1 MSDHTK
7 CFVWF
12 GVNIARFLI
21 KKDKYMKNWIP
32 LFLLLLALTSCKTRN
47 AVQNNTAN
55 GKDSITTT
63 KDNGDPKDVN
73 EPVKD
78 KFTFYEHVLVPPKF
92 EQIKIDSKVRVETG
106 SYVPTLD
113 ATIYIENDKKVWMNL
128 RALFINAA
136 RGIATPEGIKG
147 QDKINKTYIDSD
159 FDYLNNLLNVNFID
173 YKSLEKILLGRT
185 FVKINDRQFNLTQN
199 AQGFKMTSN
208 TTQKIVTDEKNREY
222 KIDLQYD
229 TNYDL
234 LNVNLKDILSSDE
247 LDISYSDWDEY
258 NGIRLPK
265 NVKIIIKGSKS
276 SQILLE
282 NTKFDFSRMET
293 PYSVP
298 SSYKKIEIK

>member
-1 MSDHTK
+1 
-7 CFVWF
+7 
-12 GVNIARFLI
+12 
-21 KKDKYMKNWIP
+21 MKNWIP
-32 LFLLLLALTSCKTRN
+32 LLLLLLALSSCKTRTK
-47 AVQNNTAN
+47 VQNDTDQTR
-55 GKDSITTT
+55 DSITTT
-63 KDNGDPKDVN
+63 VDKDNGDPKDVN
-73 EPVKD
+73 QPVRD
-78 KFTFYEHVLVPPKF
+78 KLTFYEHVLIPPKF

-106 SYVPTLD
+106 SFVPTLD

-185 FVKINDRQFNLTQN
+185 FVKINDRQFDLTQN
-199 AQGFKMTSN
+199 AQGFKMVSN
-208 TTQKIVTDEKNREY
+208 INQKITTDEKNREY
-222 KIDLQYD
+222 KIALQYD

-234 LNVNLKDILSSDE
+234 LSVNLKDILSSDE
-247 LDISYSDWDEY
+247 LDVSYSDWNEY
-258 NGIRLPK
+258 EGIRLPK

-276 SQILLE
+276 SQILME

>member
-1 MSDHTK
+1 
-7 CFVWF
+7 
-12 GVNIARFLI
+12 
-21 KKDKYMKNWIP
+21 MKNWIP
-32 LFLLLLALTSCKTRN
+32 LLLLLLALSSCKTRTK
-47 AVQNNTAN
+47 AQNDTDHTR
-55 GKDSITTT
+55 DSIAAT
-63 KDNGDPKDVN
+63 KDQDNGNPKDVN

-78 KFTFYEHVLVPPKF
+78 KLTFYEHVLVPPKF

-113 ATIYIENDKKVWMNL
+113 ATIYIENDTKVWMNL
-128 RALFINAA
+128 RALLFNAA

-147 QDKINKTYIDSD
+147 QDKLNRTYIDSD

-185 FVKINDRQFNLTQN
+185 FVKINDRQFTLTQN
-199 AQGFKMTSN
+199 AQGFKMVSN
-208 TTQKIVTDEKNREY
+208 TNQKIVTDEKNREY
-222 KIDLQYD
+222 KIALQYD

-234 LNVNLKDILSSDE
+234 LSVNLTDILSSDE
-247 LDISYSDWDEY
+247 LDVSYSDWNEY
-258 NGIRLPK
+258 EGIRLPK

-276 SQILLE
+276 SQILME

>member
-1 MSDHTK
+1 
-7 CFVWF
+7 
-12 GVNIARFLI
+12 
-21 KKDKYMKNWIP
+21 MKNWIP
-32 LFLLLLALTSCKTRN
+32 ILLLLLTLSSCKTRN
-47 AVQNNTAN
+47 AAKNNRGNTQDSTAVA
-55 GKDSITTT
+55 D
-63 KDNGDPKDVN
+63 DNRNPKDAN
-73 EPVKD
+73 EPVRD
-78 KFTFYEHVLVPPKF
+78 KLTFYEHVVVPLKF
-92 EQIKIDSKVRVETG
+92 DQVKISSKVNVETG
-106 SYVPTLD
+106 SFIPTLD

-128 RALFINAA
+128 QALLFTVA

-147 QDKINKTYIDSD
+147 QDKTSRTYIDSD

-173 YKSLEKILLGRT
+173 YKSLEKILMGRT
-185 FVKINDRQFNLTQN
+185 FVKISDSQFTLTQN
-199 AQGFKMTSN
+199 AQGFKMVSN
-208 TTQKIVTDEKNREY
+208 NNQKIVTDEKTREY
-222 KIDLQYD
+222 KIALNYD

-234 LNVNLKDILSSDE
+234 LSVNLKDVLSADE
-247 LDISYSDWDEY
+247 LEISYSNWNEY

>member
-1 MSDHTK
+1 
-7 CFVWF
+7 
-12 GVNIARFLI
+12 
-21 KKDKYMKNWIP
+21 MKNWIP
-32 LFLLLLALTSCKTRN
+32 LFLLLLALSSCKTRTGAKN
-47 AVQNNTAN
+47 DTNN
-55 GKDSITTT
+55 KRDSIVTAE
-63 KDNGDPKDVN
+63 DNRNPKDVN
-73 EPVKD
+73 EPVRD
-78 KFTFYEHVLVPPKF
+78 KFSFYEHVVVPPKF

-136 RGIATPEGIKG
+136 RGLATPEGIKG

-185 FVKINDRQFNLTQN
+185 FVKINDSQFTLTQN
-199 AQGFKMTSN
+199 AQGYKMVSN
-208 TTQKIVTDEKNREY
+208 VNQKIVTDEKQREY
-222 KIDLQYD
+222 KIALQYD

-234 LNVNLKDILSSDE
+234 LSVNLKDILSSDE
-247 LDISYSDWDEY
+247 LEISYSDWDEY

>member
-1 MSDHTK
+1 M
-7 CFVWF
+7 C
-12 GVNIARFLI
+12 GLALILQRIFLI
-21 KKDKYMKNWIP
+21 KDKYMKNWIP
-32 LFLLLLALTSCKTRN
+32 LLLLLLVLSSCKTRTK
-47 AVQNNTAN
+47 VQNDTDQTR
-55 GKDSITTT
+55 DSITTT
-63 KDNGDPKDVN
+63 VDRDNGNPKDVN
-73 EPVKD
+73 QPVRD
-78 KFTFYEHVLVPPKF
+78 KLTFFEHVLIPPKF

-113 ATIYIENDKKVWMNL
+113 ATVYIENDKKVWMNL

-185 FVKINDRQFNLTQN
+185 FVKINDRQFDLTQN
-199 AQGFKMTSN
+199 AQGFKMVSN
-208 TTQKIVTDEKNREY
+208 INQKITTDEKNREY
-222 KIDLQYD
+222 KIALQYD

-234 LNVNLKDILSSDE
+234 LSVNLKDIQSSDE
-247 LDISYSDWDEY
+247 LDVSYSDWNEY
-258 NGIRLPK
+258 EGIRLPK

-276 SQILLE
+276 SQILME

>member
-1 MSDHTK
+1 
-7 CFVWF
+7 
-12 GVNIARFLI
+12 
-21 KKDKYMKNWIP
+21 MKNWIP
-32 LFLLLLALTSCKTRN
+32 FLLLLLVLSSCKTRN
-47 AVQNNTAN
+47 TVQNDTDHTQ
-55 GKDSITTT
+55 DSINIK
-63 KDNGDPKDVN
+63 KDNGNPKDAN
-73 EPVKD
+73 EPVSD
-78 KFTFYEHVLVPPKF
+78 KLTFYEHVLIPPKF
-92 EQIKIDSKVRVETG
+92 EQIKIDSKIKVETG

-185 FVKINDRQFNLTQN
+185 FVKINDRQFTLTQN
-199 AQGFKMTSN
+199 AQGFRMVSN
-208 TTQKIVTDEKNREY
+208 INQKIVTDEKSREY
-222 KIDLQYD
+222 KIALQYD

-247 LDISYSDWDEY
+247 LDISYNDWNEY
-258 NGIRLPK
+258 EGIRLPK

-276 SQILLE
+276 SQILME
-282 NTKFDFSRMET
+282 NTKFGFSRMET

>member
-1 MSDHTK
+1 
-7 CFVWF
+7 
-12 GVNIARFLI
+12 
-21 KKDKYMKNWIP
+21 MKNWIP
-32 LFLLLLALTSCKTRN
+32 LLLLLLALSSCKTRN
-47 AVQNNTAN
+47 ALKSDTGNT
-55 GKDSITTT
+55 KDSIKTAE
-63 KDNGDPKDVN
+63 DSNSPKDAN
-73 EPVKD
+73 QPVKD
-78 KFTFYEHVLVPPKF
+78 KLTFYEHVLIPAKF

-106 SYVPTLD
+106 SFIPTLD

-128 RALFINAA
+128 RALFLNVA

-147 QDKINKTYIDSD
+147 QDKTSKTYIDSD

-173 YKSLEKILLGRT
+173 YKALEKILLGRT
-185 FVKINDRQFNLTQN
+185 FVKINDSQFTLTQN
-199 AQGFKMTSN
+199 AQGYKMVSN
-208 TTQKIVTDEKNREY
+208 VNQKIVTDEKNREY
-222 KIDLQYD
+222 KIALQYD

-234 LNVNLKDILSSDE
+234 LSVNLKDVLSPDE
-247 LDISYSDWDEY
+247 LEISYSDWNEY
-258 NGIRLPK
+258 NGIRLPQ

>member
-1 MSDHTK
+1 
-7 CFVWF
+7 VWF
-12 GVNIARFLI
+12 GVNIAPYFLI
-21 KKDKYMKNWIP
+21 KDKYMKNWIP
-32 LFLLLLALTSCKTRN
+32 LLLLLLVLSSCKTRTK
-47 AVQNNTAN
+47 VQDGTDQTR
-55 GKDSITTT
+55 DSIATTSD

-73 EPVKD
+73 QPVRD
-78 KFTFYEHVLVPPKF
+78 KLTFFEHVLIPPKF

-113 ATIYIENDKKVWMNL
+113 ATVYIENDKKVWMNL

-185 FVKINDRQFNLTQN
+185 FVKINDRQFDLTQN
-199 AQGFKMTSN
+199 AQGFKMVSN
-208 TTQKIVTDEKNREY
+208 INQKITTDEKNREY
-222 KIDLQYD
+222 KIALQYD

-234 LNVNLKDILSSDE
+234 LSVNLKDIQSSDE
-247 LDISYSDWDEY
+247 LDVSYSDWNEY
-258 NGIRLPK
+258 EGIRLPK

-276 SQILLE
+276 SQILME

-293 PYSVP
+293 PYAVP

>member
-1 MSDHTK
+1 
-7 CFVWF
+7 
-12 GVNIARFLI
+12 
-21 KKDKYMKNWIP
+21 MKNWIP
-32 LFLLLLALTSCKTRN
+32 FLLLLLALSSCKTRN
-47 AVQNNTAN
+47 AAQSDTDHTR
-55 GKDSITTT
+55 DSINAT
-63 KDNGDPKDVN
+63 KNIDNGNPKDVN
-73 EPVKD
+73 EPVRD
-78 KFTFYEHVLVPPKF
+78 KLTFYEHVLIPPKF
-92 EQIKIDSKVRVETG
+92 EQIKIDSKVRIETG

-185 FVKINDRQFNLTQN
+185 FVKINDRQFDLTQN
-199 AQGFKMTSN
+199 AQGFKMVSN
-208 TTQKIVTDEKNREY
+208 TNQKIVTDEKNREY
-222 KIDLQYD
+222 KVALQYD

-234 LNVNLKDILSSDE
+234 LTVNLKDILSSDE
-247 LDISYSDWDEY
+247 LEVSYSDWNEY
-258 NGIRLPK
+258 EGIRLPK

>member
-1 MSDHTK
+1 
-7 CFVWF
+7 
-12 GVNIARFLI
+12 
-21 KKDKYMKNWIP
+21 MKNWLP
-32 LFLLLLALTSCKTRN
+32 FLLLLLALSSCKTRN
-47 AVQNNTAN
+47 AAQNNTDHTQ
-55 GKDSITTT
+55 DSINTA
-63 KDNGDPKDVN
+63 KENGNPKDVN
-73 EPVKD
+73 EPVSD
-78 KFTFYEHVLVPPKF
+78 KLTFYEHVLIPPKF

-185 FVKINDRQFNLTQN
+185 FVKINDRQFDLTQN
-199 AQGFKMTSN
+199 AQGFKMVSN
-208 TTQKIVTDEKNREY
+208 KNQKIVTDEKNREY
-222 KIDLQYD
+222 KVALQYD

-234 LNVNLKDILSSDE
+234 LAVNLKDILSSDE
-247 LDISYSDWDEY
+247 LEVSYSDWNEY
-258 NGIRLPK
+258 EGIRLPK

>member
-1 MSDHTK
+1 
-7 CFVWF
+7 
-12 GVNIARFLI
+12 
-21 KKDKYMKNWIP
+21 MKNWIP
-32 LFLLLLALTSCKTRN
+32 FLLLLLALSSCKTRN
-47 AVQNNTAN
+47 TAQSDTDHTR
-55 GKDSITTT
+55 DSINAA
-63 KDNGDPKDVN
+63 KDRDNGDPKDVN
-73 EPVKD
+73 EPVRD
-78 KFTFYEHVLVPPKF
+78 KLTFYEHVLIPPKF

-185 FVKINDRQFNLTQN
+185 FVKINDRQFDLTQN
-199 AQGFKMTSN
+199 AQGFKMVSN
-208 TTQKIVTDEKNREY
+208 TNQKIVTDEKNREY
-222 KIDLQYD
+222 KVALQYD

-234 LNVNLKDILSSDE
+234 LAVNLKDILSSDE
-247 LDISYSDWDEY
+247 LDVSYSDWNEY
-258 NGIRLPK
+258 GGIRLPK

>member
-1 MSDHTK
+1 
-7 CFVWF
+7 
-12 GVNIARFLI
+12 
-21 KKDKYMKNWIP
+21 MKNWIP
-32 LFLLLLALTSCKTRN
+32 FLLLLLALSSCKTRN
-47 AVQNNTAN
+47 TAQSDTDHTR
-55 GKDSITTT
+55 DSINTT
-63 KDNGDPKDVN
+63 KDNGDPKDAN
-73 EPVKD
+73 EAVRD
-78 KFTFYEHVLVPPKF
+78 KLTFYEHVLIPPKF
-92 EQIKIDSKVRVETG
+92 EQIKIDSKVKVETG

-185 FVKINDRQFNLTQN
+185 FIKINDRQFDLTQN
-199 AQGFKMTSN
+199 AQGFKMVSN
-208 TTQKIVTDEKNREY
+208 TNQKIITDEKKREY
-222 KIDLQYD
+222 KVAMQYD

-234 LNVNLKDILSSDE
+234 LTVNLKDILSSDE
-247 LDISYSDWDEY
+247 LEVSYSDWNDYE
-258 NGIRLPK
+258 GIRLPK

>member
-1 MSDHTK
+1 
-7 CFVWF
+7 
-12 GVNIARFLI
+12 
-21 KKDKYMKNWIP
+21 MKNWIP
-32 LFLLLLALTSCKTRN
+32 LLLLLLALSSCKTRTK
-47 AVQNNTAN
+47 AQNDT
-55 GKDSITTT
+55 DRTRYSITAV
-63 KDNGDPKDVN
+63 KDQDNGNPKDAN

-78 KFTFYEHVLVPPKF
+78 KLTFYEHVLVPPKF
-92 EQIKIDSKVRVETG
+92 DQIKIDSKIRVETG

-113 ATIYIENDKKVWMNL
+113 ATVYIENNTKVWMNL

-185 FVKINDRQFNLTQN
+185 FVKINDRQFTLTQN
-199 AQGFKMTSN
+199 AQGFRMVSN
-208 TTQKIVTDEKNREY
+208 TNQKITTDEKNREY
-222 KIDLQYD
+222 KIALQYD

-247 LDISYSDWDEY
+247 LDVSYSDWNEY
-258 NGIRLPK
+258 EGIRLPK

-276 SQILLE
+276 SQILME

>member
-1 MSDHTK
+1 
-7 CFVWF
+7 
-12 GVNIARFLI
+12 
-21 KKDKYMKNWIP
+21 MKNWIP
-32 LFLLLLALTSCKTRN
+32 FLLLLLALSSCKTRT
-47 AVQNNTAN
+47 AAQNDTDRTR
-55 GKDSITTT
+55 DSINAAKD
-63 KDNGDPKDVN
+63 KDNGNPKDAN
-73 EPVKD
+73 EPVRD
-78 KFTFYEHVLVPPKF
+78 KLTFYEHVLIPPKF

-185 FVKINDRQFNLTQN
+185 FVKINDRQFDLTQN
-199 AQGFKMTSN
+199 AQGFKMVSN
-208 TTQKIVTDEKNREY
+208 TNQKIVTDEKNREY
-222 KIDLQYD
+222 KVALQYD

-234 LNVNLKDILSSDE
+234 LSVNLKDMLSSDE
-247 LDISYSDWDEY
+247 LEISYSDWNEY
-258 NGIRLPK
+258 EGIRLPK